1 MTGKQRAYLRALANS
16 YDTIFQVGKGGI
28 NDNMLAQI
36 DEALEAH
43 ELIKLRVLNTCELT
57 AAEAADIIAKS
68 LQADVIQ
75 VVGTRFILY
84 KESVKHKKIEL
95 IK

>member
-1 MTGKQRAYLRALANS
+1 MTGKQRAYLRAMANS

-36 DEALEAH
+36 DEALEVH

-57 AAEAADIIAKS
+57 AAEAANEIAKS